1 MAYEIQSN
9 TINLTPDVAIGIK
22 LPMIGKLGNLFDL
35 SYSTEEQ
42 TISNLKNLLFTIPGD
57 RIMQPLFGTEL
68 RSSLFEPNDE
78 LLKSRIEESLLRS
91 VNFWLPYIAITELI
105 ITPVATI
112 DGAKEEHGVTISLK
126 LSINGI
132 DVNKP
137 ITFLVTPSLTEE
149 I

>member
-42 TISNLKNLLFTIPGD
+42 AISNLKNLLFTIPGE
-57 RIMQPLFGTEL
+57 RVMQPLFGTEL
-68 RSSLFEPNDE
+68 RSSLFEQNDE
-78 LLKSRIEESLLRS
+78 LLKAQIQESLLRS
-91 VNFWLPYIAITELI
+91 VDFWLPYITITELI

>member
-9 TINLTPDVAIGIK
+9 TINLNPNVAIGIK

-68 RSSLFEPNDE
+68 RSALFEPNDE

-91 VNFWLPYIAITELI
+91 VNFWLPYVTITELT

-132 DVNKP
+132 NVNTP

>member
-91 VNFWLPYIAITELI
+91 VNFWLPYITITELI